1 MKKLAEERRREK
13 AEDRMA
19 RQRVKEQIAKDRAE
33 REAVDSKVAPVNP
46 APMDRHPKDPA
57 TSNSKEYTT
66 CRLQV
71 YMLVKLRVICINI
84 SQCSL
89 DCWMEHQQ

>member
-1 MKKLAEERRREK
+1 MGINSKLTFPFLFPLLRMELAEIKKLAEERRREK

-33 REAVDSKVAPVNP
+33 REARNSKPMVVAVNP
-46 APMDRHPKDPA
+46 PQELAS
-57 TSNSKEYTT
+57 TTNSKKEYTT

-71 YMLVKLRVICINI
+71 GWCP
-84 SQCSL
+84 Q
-89 DCWMEHQQ
+89 